1 MLLLRDG
8 IFDKNSLDI
17 IGYLNELEELTLD
30 KSSFMNKN
38 NANSFSPDPVLNQLG
53 ISLEGDNNF
62 SLLKELKKL
71 TYSLSELPMLLI
83 NIISNHF
90 NNVKILMNQMMMLNH
105 LNPSEYVELTD
116 YIEPSVYV

>member
-62 SLLKELKKL
+62 SLLKELKK
-71 TYSLSELPMLLI
+71 TYLFSKWTADATYKYYFQSL
-83 NIISNHF
+83 
-90 NNVKILMNQMMMLNH
+90 
-105 LNPSEYVELTD
+105 
-116 YIEPSVYV
+116 